1 MIKPVSFD
9 ECVQFLAEFYS
20 PAAAEALAV
29 ELFRLE
35 FHAEEEENYVLGAKV
50 CCEWE
55 EFPSFQAA
63 QAAVGGGAYIPQ
75 GVHFS
80 GGFLMRK

>member
-1 MIKPVSFD
+1 M
-9 ECVQFLAEFYS
+9 EFFS
-20 PAAAEALAV
+20 PSASDALAA
-29 ELFRLE
+29 ELFRI
-35 FHAEEEENYVLGAKV
+35 EEESQENFCLGAAI

-63 QAAVGGGAYIPQ
+63 QAAVGGAYIPH

>member
-1 MIKPVSFD
+1 MIKPVSQE
-9 ECVQFLAEFYS
+9 ECAQYLTEFFS
-20 PAAAEALAV
+20 PAAAEALAA

-35 FHAEEEENYVLGAKV
+35 WHSDEENYCLGAQV
-50 CCEWE
+50 CCEWG

-63 QAAVGGGAYIPQ
+63 QESVQGAYIPE
-75 GVHFS
+75 GIHFP

>member
-1 MIKPVSFD
+1 MIKPIS
-9 ECVQFLAEFYS
+9 EKEASQYLTEFFS
-20 PAAAEALAV
+20 LSASDALAA

-35 FHAEEEENYVLGAKV
+35 EEEQENYCLGAAIL
-50 CCEWE
+50 CEWA

-63 QAAVGGGAYIPQ
+63 QAAVGGAYIPH
-75 GVHFS
+75 GIHFP

>member
-1 MIKPVSFD
+1 MIKSVSKD
-9 ECVQFLAEFYS
+9 ECVQFLTEFYS
-20 PAAAEALAV
+20 QSAAEALAV

-35 FHAEEEENYVLGAKV
+35 FHSQEEENYVLGAQV
-50 CCEWE
+50 RCEWE

-63 QAAVGGGAYIPQ
+63 QEAVGGAYIPH
-75 GVHFS
+75 GIHFS